1 MRKVEAKSLFPS
13 NPTQYYDYMA
23 FAADNGIN
31 YWVNYS
37 NFVSGLIE
45 NRIISGL
52 PQAIPSSKEVLEAV
66 VRPKDINLK
75 KNRVDAYVRR
85 IRGEPAFSQSPP
97 TCVDCFEVFRL
108 DEP

>member
-1 MRKVEAKSLFPS
+1 MRKVEARNLFAS

-45 NRIISGL
+45 NRIISGIA
-52 PQAIPSSKEVLEAV
+52 QAIPSSKEAIEAV
-66 VRPKDINLK
+66 TRPRDIIAK

-97 TCVDCFEVFRL
+97 TCVDCWEVFRL
-108 DEP
+108 DER